1 MEALVI
7 FLVVNQL
14 GERYKLLRLYIIIS
28 SSLAITTV
36 LEFLYLA
43 WPSCFSDNTGTGMV

>member
-28 SSLAITTV
+28 SSLAI
-36 LEFLYLA
+36 
-43 WPSCFSDNTGTGMV
+43 SCFSDNTGTGMV